1 MVLVA
6 EPMEWLESV
15 AFALLAPSGCAA
27 DPVDRL
33 GLTNFTSEMVQRGCG
48 ERNSRQFLEDLELLG
63 ADYSSAVSISHS
75 SYSAAMPA
83 ENLSRVLPIFAELV
97 QRPHLPEDQL
107 EAARMVC
114 MQDARAVE
122 DDVVQLVREEMRKR
136 RYGEPLGRANHGSI
150 ETLGAITID
159 DVRRHFQQTYHPG
172 DAILSVAGKLDWP
185 KLRDQVESLFG
196 PWKPVPQTPLE
207 IHPPPLGHCH
217 LPHDTSQTHIGVS
230 FASAPYRDPAYY
242 QARGAVGVLSDGAS
256 SRLFTEIRE
265 ERGLVYSV
273 HAACHSL
280 RDRGAVFCYAGT
292 SSERAQETLDVL
304 LAELNRVRQG
314 VLADELE
321 RLKAQFKTSLVL
333 QQESSR
339 ARAAVMAGDWYH
351 LERVRTLEEVQQIID
366 GITAQSVNAYL
377 AGLPPFDFSIVT
389 LGNQELELPVAVS

>member
-1 MVLVA
+1 MVLAA

-15 AFALLAPSGCAA
+15 AFALLAPSGCAS

-83 ENLSRVLPIFAELV
+83 ENLSRVLPIFADLV

-150 ETLGAITID
+150 KTLGAITID
-159 DVRRHFQQTYHPG
+159 DIRRHFQQTYQPR

-185 KLRDQVESLFG
+185 KLRDQVESSFG
-196 PWKPVPQTPLE
+196 DWKPVSQMPLE

-217 LPHDTSQTHIGVS
+217 LQQDTSQTHIGVS

-265 ERGLVYSV
+265 KRGLVYSV

-280 RDRGAVFCYAGT
+280 RERGAVFCYAGT

-351 LERVRTLEEVQQIID
+351 LERVRTLDEVQQIID
-366 GITAQSVNAYL
+366 GITAQTVNAYL
-377 AGLPPFDFSIVT
+377 ADLPSFDFSIVT
-389 LGNQELELPVAVS
+389 LGNRELELPVAVS